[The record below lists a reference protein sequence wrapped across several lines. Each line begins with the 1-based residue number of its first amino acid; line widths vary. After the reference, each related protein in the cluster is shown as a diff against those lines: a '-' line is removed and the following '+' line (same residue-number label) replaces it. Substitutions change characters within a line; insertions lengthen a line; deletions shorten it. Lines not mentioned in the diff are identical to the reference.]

1 MKVVKTSDSDTDSI
15 KITELMKEREKYQA
29 IVDELTMKI
38 RKLIY
43 KYDTKGS

>member
-1 MKVVKTSDSDTDSI
+1 M
-15 KITELMKEREKYQA
+15 KITKTNESNEDSLKISELMKQRDKYQA
-29 IVDELTMKI
+29 IVDELNKEI